1 MTSSLNHSDCD
12 NINLL
17 FLFGFFTLPLTSS
30 VITEERESVF
40 VFAPVASL
48 FSGGVTFV
56 RRRQTC

>member
-1 MTSSLNHSDCD
+1 MTSSLNHSACD

-17 FLFGFFTLPLTSS
+17 FCFFFTLALTS

-56 RRRQTC
+56 CRRQTC